1 MASQMSIST
10 INALDFKEFIR
21 RFGNVVEG
29 TSLCAAALFSKRPFA
44 SFDQFVTVMWQ
55 LFDDLPDHCKEGILR
70 NHRDLAS
77 RWEALSAE
85 SKREQTQAGISIK
98 SLSTKESQEMEYL
111 NEMYKKKFEFPFVIC
126 SRLNNKEG
134 ISKQIRTRLN
144 NDKDVELK
152 HGIEEVKKIVLLRM
166 KDLVAYG
173 NSKL

>member
-1 MASQMSIST
+1 MLEIMASQMSIST
-10 INALDFKEFIR
+10 INTLDYKEFIR

-44 SFDQFVTVMWQ
+44 SFDQFVTAMWQ
-55 LFDDLPDHCKEGILR
+55 LFDDLPDYCKY
-70 NHRDLAS
+70 RDLAS

-134 ISKQIRTRLN
+134 ISKQIRMR
-144 NDKDVELK
+144 
-152 HGIEEVKKIVLLRM
+152 
-166 KDLVAYG
+166 
-173 NSKL
+173 